1 MMSIDKTSMIHP
13 KAEIAEDAEIGP
25 FCTIGEHV
33 KIGRGVRIK
42 SHVSIQGWTEIGEEC
57 VFFPFSSIGEPPQDL
72 KFKGEASRLIIGRNN
87 VFREFVTLNRGTEHG
102 GGETVIGD
110 HNFFMAYCHV
120 AHDCRIGNHVVMA
133 NAATLAGHITIE
145 DHAIIGGLTAIHQFV
160 RVGRYAIIGGASAV
174 PMDVPPFCNVTGNRA
189 QLHGLN
195 TVGLQRHNFPE
206 ETIRE
211 LKNAYRILFR
221 SDLLLQEAIARVS
234 EEAADITE
242 VRELLNF
249 LRDSKRGI
257 CR

>member
-1 MMSIDKTSMIHP
+1 MSIDKTSIIHP
-13 KAEIAEDAEIGP
+13 GAEIAEDVEIGP

-42 SHVSIQGWTEIGEEC
+42 SHVSIDGWTEIGEAC

-72 KFKGEASRLIIGRNN
+72 KFGGEESRLIIGRNN
-87 VFREFVTLNRGTEHG
+87 LFREFITLNRGTEHG

-133 NAATLAGHITIE
+133 NASGLAGHITIG
-145 DHAIIGGLTAIHQFV
+145 DHAIIGGLSAIHQFV

-174 PMDVPPFCNVTGNRA
+174 PMDVLPFCNVTGNRA
-189 QLHGLN
+189 KLHGLN
-195 TVGLQRHNFPE
+195 IVGLQRHNFPE

-221 SDLLLQEAIARVS
+221 SDLLMQQAVERVS
-234 EEAADITE
+234 AEVVDIPE
-242 VRELLNF
+242 VRELMNF
-249 LRDSKRGI
+249 LRESKRGI